1 MARRYQPNRR
11 SRLVFLSMLGIWV
24 VVAVAMQGR
33 FAQDAVPFVAAGDL
47 ATTHPADVYR
57 PHMTSLYDVS
67 PQFATTS
74 CNLAPPGTNCSDVVV
89 GYVSTPQALP
99 LSWVLGR
106 LGPSLGVLAMR
117 LLAAVSLAAGMLLLW
132 QRLATRTR
140 NAGTALTVTAV
151 ALTPMVMVPL
161 SLGQNA
167 PLLFLSACLGLSG
180 TERGRKRAA
189 LVAVVWVATVSF
201 KAFPAA
207 LVLVLLWQ
215 RRWKVLAWA
224 AGAAASLAALTT
236 LLGPA
241 SWYRDFLHASRAIS
255 GFAAAN
261 RFNGSI
267 EAVVHGWSP
276 ALVGSSAF
284 GPAYLV
290 ARLALVGGLW
300 WWRVRHA
307 DADTQ
312 WAWAWVAVLLFVPLA
327 WWHYLFVGLGAVALA
342 LAGRR
347 KLTDRL
353 LWWLPGMAV
362 VSAVVSVPYIKDHPL
377 PLVQALV
384 LVACV
389 AAVPLLVEAPRVSD
403 PGPGASPAP
412 PQPTLAGR

>member
-1 MARRYQPNRR
+1 MARRYDPNPR
-11 SRLVFLSMLGIWV
+11 SRLVFLAVLGIWV
-24 VVAVAMQGR
+24 VIGVAMQGR

-47 ATTHPADVYR
+47 STTHPGDVYR

-67 PQFATTS
+67 PRFARTS
-74 CNLAPPGTNCSDVVV
+74 CDLAPAGTNCGNVVV

-99 LSWVLGR
+99 LAWVLGR
-106 LGPSLGVLAMR
+106 LGASFGVLVMR
-117 LLAAVSLAAGMLLLW
+117 LVAALSLAAGMWLLW

-140 NAGTALTVTAV
+140 NAGTALAVTAV

-167 PLLFLSACLGLSG
+167 PLLFLSACLGLLG
-180 TERGRKRAA
+180 TERGNRRAA
-189 LVAVVWVATVSF
+189 LVALVWVATVSF

-207 LVLVLLWQ
+207 LLLVLLWQ
-215 RRWKVLAWA
+215 RRWRVLAWA
-224 AGAAASLAALTT
+224 VGAGAALVALTAV
-236 LLGPA
+236 LGPA
-241 SWYRDFLHASRAIS
+241 SWYRDFVHASRAIS

-267 EAVVHGWSP
+267 EAVLHGWSP
-276 ALVGSSAF
+276 SLVGSAAF

-290 ARLALVGGLW
+290 LRLALVGGLW

-327 WWHYLFVGLGAVALA
+327 WWHYLFVGVAAVALA

-347 KLTDRL
+347 QLSDRL
-353 LWWLPGMAV
+353 MWWLPGLALLT
-362 VSAVVSVPYIKDHPL
+362 AVVSVPYIKDHPL
-377 PLVQALV
+377 PVVQALV
-384 LVACV
+384 LLACLV
-389 AAVPLLVEAPRVSD
+389 GVPLLVGERRLSERGQA
-403 PGPGASPAP
+403 ASPAP
-412 PQPTLAGR
+412 SEPTLAGR